1 MNDTL
6 LMIIAVLLL
15 VLIAVFAYNM
25 IQENRYRAKIRDQFG
40 HADRDAL
47 LGSKTQSVRD
57 GKSLSHD
64 KLKPSKVKKSSNK
77 PPRPSKANSN
87 PSAIAPDTQNVSLPI
102 EDSKPV
108 PSTMPRDV
116 PAPKLIKAASP
127 STAIDDSKISVAADG
142 KLNWTAPNS
151 STIGD
156 EPNEPIDDSIEVSL
170 PENPIADIASV
181 SNREMVSPKS
191 HAPISTPAPISQPEP
206 VKRAVL
212 VDLHDLSSSQL
223 SWFDTRAD
231 YMAYVSLRE
240 PQELYAV
247 PRLSNRYRFQIVGCT
262 MDGLFQIA
270 EPIPGVMYQ
279 AFAIGLQAI
288 SRNGLAN
295 ERELEL
301 FGHQVKSFAD
311 KMNGEMLLTD
321 IPAFLEVAQPLDQIC
336 ERVDQTIAIHL
347 VSRISILGIELRST
361 LEDLGFQLMQDG
373 TFGFCEVGGE
383 VKYSAVTL
391 DGSQFTS
398 SLLASQPYKGFSML
412 FDITRVPHGE
422 SNFDEFMN
430 LAVRLSSKLNLEL
443 VDDQINE
450 LSTEWLKDV
459 RSYVLD
465 RQSEMLKVGIE
476 PGGVLAQRLFS

>member
-47 LGSKTQSVRD
+47 LGSKVQSVRD
-57 GKSLSHD
+57 GKNLSHD
-64 KLKPSKVKKSSNK
+64 KLKPSKVKKSNPK
-77 PPRPSKANSN
+77 PLKPSKVATAAPSN
-87 PSAIAPDTQNVSLPI
+87 PPVAAPLPI

-127 STAIDDSKISVAADG
+127 STAMDDNKISTAADG
-142 KLNWTAPNS
+142 KLNWTAHSPQFH
-151 STIGD
+151 D
-156 EPNEPIDDSIEVSL
+156 EPNDPIDDSIEVSL
-170 PENPIADIASV
+170 PENPIADMVSL
-181 SNREMVSPKS
+181 SNRDMVSPINNPT
-191 HAPISTPAPISQPEP
+191 PIATPAPIVQPEP
-206 VKRAVL
+206 IKREVL
-212 VDLHDLSSSQL
+212 VDLHDLSHSQL
-223 SWFDTRAD
+223 SWFDSRAD

-465 RQSEMLKVGIE
+465 RQTEMLKVGIE

>member
-6 LMIIAVLLL
+6 LTIIAVLLL

-57 GKSLSHD
+57 GQNLSHD
-64 KLKPSKVKKSSNK
+64 KLK
-77 PPRPSKANSN
+77 
-87 PSAIAPDTQNVSLPI
+87 T
-102 EDSKPV
+102 SKPKK
-108 PSTMPRDV
+108 MPKPKVAKTPTPKPVVIEPVAAAAEPLFTPPPVRDV
-116 PAPKLIKAASP
+116 PAPKLIKATSP
-127 STAIDDSKISVAADG
+127 SATVDDNKISTSADG
-142 KLNWTAPNS
+142 KLNWTAPIS
-151 STIGD
+151 SPYID
-156 EPNEPIDDSIEVSL
+156 EPNESIEDSIAVSL
-170 PENPIADIASV
+170 PENPMPDVATV
-181 SNREMVSPKS
+181 SNREITSPA
-191 HAPISTPAPISQPEP
+191 HRTPAETVATPVAPPAP
-206 VKRAVL
+206 VKDLL

-223 SWFDTRAD
+223 SWFDPRAD

-247 PRLSNRYRFQIVGCT
+247 PRLSNRYRFQIIGCT
-262 MDGLFQIA
+262 MDGLFQVA

-279 AFAIGLQAI
+279 AFVIGLQAI

-301 FGHQVKSFAD
+301 FGHQVKSFTD

-321 IPAFLEVAQPLDQIC
+321 IPAFLEVARPLDQIC

-383 VKYSAVTL
+383 VKYNAVTL

-443 VDDQINE
+443 VDDQIKE

>member
-6 LMIIAVLLL
+6 LIIIAFLLL

-47 LGSKTQSVRD
+47 LGNKTQSVRD
-57 GKSLSHD
+57 GKQD
-64 KLKPSKVKKSSNK
+64 KLKPSKIKKAANK
-77 PPRPSKANSN
+77 PSKPIKNNPPAPSLATPVVS
-87 PSAIAPDTQNVSLPI
+87 SLPI

-108 PSTMPRDV
+108 PSTLPRDV
-116 PAPKLIKAASP
+116 PAPKLIKSANP
-127 STAIDDSKISVAADG
+127 SVSVDD
-142 KLNWTAPNS
+142 
-151 STIGD
+151 TIGLANEGRFNWAIASSQNTDD
-156 EPNEPIDDSIEVSL
+156 EPNEPIEDSIEVSL
-170 PENPIADIASV
+170 PENPIADLVGS
-181 SNREMVSPKS
+181 SNRELVSPMN
-191 HAPISTPAPISQPEP
+191 HTPISTPAPIVQPEP
-206 VKRAVL
+206 IKREVL
-212 VDLHDLSSSQL
+212 VDLHDLSRSQL
-223 SWFDTRAD
+223 SWFDARAD

-262 MDGLFQIA
+262 MDGLFQVA

-295 ERELEL
+295 ERELSL

-311 KMNGEMLLTD
+311 KMNGEILLTD

>member
-6 LMIIAVLLL
+6 LTIIAVLLL

-25 IQENRYRAKIRDQFG
+25 IQENRYRAKIRNQFG

-57 GKSLSHD
+57 GKNLSHD
-64 KLKPSKVKKSSNK
+64 KLKPTKPKKMPKPKVAK
-77 PPRPSKANSN
+77 N
-87 PSAIAPDTQNVSLPI
+87 PAPQQSAPTNATTTTEINFTQ
-102 EDSKPV
+102 
-108 PSTMPRDV
+108 TTHDV
-116 PAPKLIKAASP
+116 PAPKLIKATNP
-127 STAIDDSKISVAADG
+127 SAVNDNTINVGIDG
-142 KLNWTAPNS
+142 KFNWSAPTNNHS
-151 STIGD
+151 D
-156 EPNEPIDDSIEVSL
+156 EPNESTDDSIAVSL
-170 PENPIADIASV
+170 PESPVPDVATL
-181 SNREMVSPKS
+181 SNREITSPA
-191 HAPISTPAPISQPEP
+191 HRAPTENAIPIAPSTPA
-206 VKRAVL
+206 KDVL
-212 VDLHDLSSSQL
+212 VNLHDLSSSQL
-223 SWFDTRAD
+223 SWFDPRAD

-240 PQELYAV
+240 PQELYAI
-247 PRLSNRYRFQIVGCT
+247 PRLSNRYRFQIIGCT

-279 AFAIGLQAI
+279 AFVIGLQAI

-301 FGHQVKSFAD
+301 FGHQVKSFTD
-311 KMNGEMLLTD
+311 KMNGEILLTD
-321 IPAFLEVAQPLDQIC
+321 IPAFLEVARPLDQIC

-361 LEDLGFQLMQDG
+361 LEELGFQLMQDG

-383 VKYSAVTL
+383 VKYNAVTL

-443 VDDQINE
+443 VDDQIKE

-465 RQSEMLKVGIE
+465 RQSEMLRVGIE

>member
-6 LMIIAVLLL
+6 LTIIAVLLL

-25 IQENRYRAKIRDQFG
+25 IQENRYRAKIRNQFG

-57 GKSLSHD
+57 GKNLSHD
-64 KLKPSKVKKSSNK
+64 KLKPTKPKKMPKPKVAKNPQPIVAEPTVVAAPSS
-77 PPRPSKANSN
+77 AV
-87 PSAIAPDTQNVSLPI
+87 AH
-102 EDSKPV
+102 
-108 PSTMPRDV
+108 DV
-116 PAPKLIKAASP
+116 PAPKLIKATSP
-127 STAIDDSKISVAADG
+127 SVSVDDNKISVPDDR
-142 KLNWTAPNS
+142 LNWTAPRS
-151 STIGD
+151 SSYLD
-156 EPNEPIDDSIEVSL
+156 EPSASIDDSIAVSL
-170 PENPIADIASV
+170 PESPVHDVATV
-181 SNREMVSPKS
+181 SNREITSPT
-191 HAPISTPAPISQPEP
+191 HRTPTEVLATPIAPPAP
-206 VKRAVL
+206 VKDVL

-223 SWFDTRAD
+223 SWFDPRAD

-247 PRLSNRYRFQIVGCT
+247 PRLSNRYRFQIIGCT
-262 MDGLFQIA
+262 MDGLFQVA

-279 AFAIGLQAI
+279 AFVIGLQAI

-301 FGHQVKSFAD
+301 FGHQVKSFTD

-321 IPAFLEVAQPLDQIC
+321 IPAFLEVARPLDQIC

-383 VKYSAVTL
+383 VKYNAVTL

-422 SNFDEFMN
+422 NNFDEFMN
-430 LAVRLSSKLNLEL
+430 LAVRLSQKLNLEL
-443 VDDQINE
+443 VDDQIKE

-465 RQSEMLKVGIE
+465 RQNEMLKVGIE

>member
-6 LMIIAVLLL
+6 LTIIAVLLL

-64 KLKPSKVKKSSNK
+64 KLK
-77 PPRPSKANSN
+77 
-87 PSAIAPDTQNVSLPI
+87 T
-102 EDSKPV
+102 SKPKK
-108 PSTMPRDV
+108 MPKPKVAKTPAPQPVVAEPVAAEPLFTPPPVRDV
-116 PAPKLIKAASP
+116 PAPKLIKATSP
-127 STAIDDSKISVAADG
+127 SAPVDDNKISMGADG
-142 KLNWTAPNS
+142 KLNWTAPIS
-151 STIGD
+151 SAYVD
-156 EPNEPIDDSIEVSL
+156 EPNEPIEDSIAVSL
-170 PENPIADIASV
+170 PENPMPDVATV
-181 SNREMVSPKS
+181 SNREITSPTYR
-191 HAPISTPAPISQPEP
+191 TPAETVTTPVAPPAP
-206 VKRAVL
+206 VKDLL

-223 SWFDTRAD
+223 SWFDSRAD

-247 PRLSNRYRFQIVGCT
+247 PRLSNRYRFQIIGCT
-262 MDGLFQIA
+262 MDGLFQVA

-279 AFAIGLQAI
+279 AFVIGLQAI

-301 FGHQVKSFAD
+301 FGHQVKSFTD

-321 IPAFLEVAQPLDQIC
+321 IPAFLEVARPLDQIC

-383 VKYSAVTL
+383 VKYNAVTL

-443 VDDQINE
+443 VDDQIKE